1 MDKKM
6 KDAAEIKPSESI
18 TIIELDD
25 SALESVVGGLS
36 KRGGADD
43 NGNCTC
49 NCRLN

>member
-1 MDKKM
+1 MEEKM
-6 KDAAEIKPSESI
+6 KDTAKIKPSESI

-36 KRGGADD
+36 KRGTDD

-49 NCRLN
+49 NCRQN